1 MRTKEKHMNIMLFII
16 IVVVFICFIGY
27 FCSNEILSQDNKT
40 AYADIAM
47 TKTVDEYSMPND
59 PYFSMQWALTDK
71 NNGIS
76 IQQAWG
82 GGSYRDK
89 SCRGGSSRILVSLY
103 KDY

>member
-82 GGSYRDK
+82 GG
-89 SCRGGSSRILVSLY
+89 
-103 KDY
+103 